1 MSAARAVGE
10 PRRRPRLIAVAAAG
24 EADQA
29 IAELYRSH
37 YRELVR
43 IAALLA
49 GQPGQPRQAGPA
61 DHARSGQALVTGE
74 TGPARQA
81 SHAGPAGRAGP
92 AGQAEQIVQDAF
104 VALYAA
110 WWQVADRRAA
120 LAYLHRSVLAGT
132 RAAARPAVPLR
143 PATAGPPEPGRPEPV
158 PRPAGPAAAGQAA
171 LMAAIG
177 ALPAGQREA
186 LVLALYA
193 GLPMPEIAAAMAV
206 SPDSAAQHLVC
217 ARAALASVAA
227 G

>member
-10 PRRRPRLIAVAAAG
+10 PRRRPRLIAVTAAG

-37 YRELVR
+37 YRDLVR

-61 DHARSGQALVTGE
+61 DHARSGRARVTGE

-81 SHAGPAGRAGP
+81 
-92 AGQAEQIVQDAF
+92 EQIVQDAF
-104 VALYAA
+104 VGLHAT
-110 WWQVADRRAA
+110 WWQVADGRAA

-143 PATAGPPEPGRPEPV
+143 PAAGRASPGQTGTAPGPV
-158 PRPAGPAAAGQAA
+158 ATAQAGTAQAA
-171 LMAAIG
+171 LLAAIG

-193 GLPMPEIAAAMAV
+193 DLPMPEIAAAMDV
-206 SPDSAAQHLVC
+206 SPGTAARHLASA
-217 ARAALASVAA
+217 RSALASAA
-227 G
+227 GG

>member
-1 MSAARAVGE
+1 MAVT
-10 PRRRPRLIAVAAAG
+10 AAG

-29 IAELYRSH
+29 IAELYRLH

-43 IAALLA
+43 IAVLLA

-81 SHAGPAGRAGP
+81 SHAGAAGQAGP

-104 VALYAA
+104 VGLHAT

-132 RAAARPAVPLR
+132 RAAARPVVPLR
-143 PATAGPPEPGRPEPV
+143 PATAGAAAPAT
-158 PRPAGPAAAGQAA
+158 AGPGGV
-171 LMAAIG
+171 MAAVG
-177 ALPAGQREA
+177 GLPAEQREA

-193 GLPMPEIAAAMAV
+193 DLPMPEIAAAMDV
-206 SPDSAAQHLVC
+206 SPDTAARHLVS
-217 ARAALASVAA
+217 AKAALASVA
-227 G
+227 GS